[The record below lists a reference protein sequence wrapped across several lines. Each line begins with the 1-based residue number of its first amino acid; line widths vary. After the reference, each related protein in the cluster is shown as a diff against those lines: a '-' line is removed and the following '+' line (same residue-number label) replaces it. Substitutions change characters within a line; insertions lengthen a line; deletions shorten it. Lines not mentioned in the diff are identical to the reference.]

1 MNCNR
6 VQSQLAALSAAE
18 LPSAECAALEA
29 HCAACPVCRREWEA
43 LQSTLLLLST
53 LSQPLPSKDVSTQI
67 WGVCSEQWYVRVE
80 ERRTAPASFWD
91 STLSWAR
98 TQPRW
103 GWAALGGAI
112 VIFGSVLMMSPLGDD
127 GAATMAEAPAD
138 GGPVLVLGQP
148 QNAQN
153 NADVT
158 RVRVHFSPPPAT
170 AAAAVN
176 YNSQMSF
183 DPFVDHVGSS
193 LVSSSAT
200 PGAPSR

>member
-1 MNCNR
+1 MNCSR

-18 LPSAECAALEA
+18 LPSAECSALEA
-29 HCAACPVCRREWEA
+29 HCAACPACRREWEA

-53 LSQPLPSKDVSTQI
+53 LSQPLPSNEVSTRI
-67 WGVCSEQWYVRVE
+67 WGACSEQWFVRIE
-80 ERRTAPASFWD
+80 ERRTAPASFWG
-91 STLSWAR
+91 STLNWAR

-103 GWAALGGAI
+103 GWAALGAAI
-112 VIFGSVLMMSPLGDD
+112 AIFGSVWMTSPNGD

-138 GGPVLVLGQP
+138 GGPVLVLGPSQDAP
-148 QNAQN
+148 GNPNSA
-153 NADVT
+153 
-158 RVRVHFSPPPAT
+158 RVNFTPPPAT

-176 YNSQMSF
+176 YHSQMSF

-193 LVSSSAT
+193 LVSSSAA

>member
-29 HCAACPVCRREWEA
+29 HCAACPPCRQEWEA
-43 LQSTLLLLST
+43 LQNTLLLLST
-53 LSQPLPSKDVSTQI
+53 LSQPLPSKDVSAHI
-67 WGVCSEQWYVRVE
+67 WSVCSEQWYVRVE

-91 STLSWAR
+91 ATLNWAR
-98 TQPRW
+98 MQPRW

-112 VIFGSVLMMSPLGDD
+112 IIFGSVWMTSPNGTNN
-127 GAATMAEAPAD
+127 GPATMAEAPAD
-138 GGPVLVLGQP
+138 GGPVLVLGPSQDAP
-148 QNAQN
+148 NTLNSA
-153 NADVT
+153 
-158 RVRVHFSPPPAT
+158 RVHFSPPPAT

-176 YNSQMSF
+176 YHSQMSF

-193 LVSSSAT
+193 LVSSSAA